1 MIPNWQIVV
10 LTALALMALAG
21 GIYVSPNSYAH
32 AFLWG
37 ECAREPGPKACHPV
51 AGRGFGMR
59 GAPQIRPSN

>member
-10 LTALALMALAG
+10 LTALALIALAG

-37 ECAREPGPKACHPV
+37 TESMSPGRPGFWHARSSLKVKPPQTTPAEC
-51 AGRGFGMR
+51 
-59 GAPQIRPSN
+59 